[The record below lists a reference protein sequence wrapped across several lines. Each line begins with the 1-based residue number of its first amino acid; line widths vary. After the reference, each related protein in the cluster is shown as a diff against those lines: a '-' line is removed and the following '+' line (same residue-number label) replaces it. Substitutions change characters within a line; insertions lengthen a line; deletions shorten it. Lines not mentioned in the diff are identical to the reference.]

1 MTRLG
6 SNRLEMSANSNKSS
20 GHALDSVPNHV
31 AVIMD
36 GNGRWA
42 VSKGNPRSEGH
53 RAGTENIRQVIKAF
67 RRHGVKFLTIFAFST
82 ENWRRPDDE
91 VQVLIEILGE
101 VIRSEVQ
108 DLHSEGVRIRHLGRL
123 DRLSPALQ
131 TAIRD
136 SVELTKHNNGLTL
149 NVAFDYG
156 GRSEILNAVR
166 GIVRDGVVASEISEE
181 LFQRYL
187 YTNEDPDPDLVI
199 RTAGEMRLSNF
210 LLWQS
215 AYAEYYSTSILW
227 PDFSEEEVDKALL
240 AYSQRQRRFGEV
252 APTDGNQAV

>member
-1 MTRLG
+1 MPFPPKTG
-6 SNRLEMSANSNKSS
+6 
-20 GHALDSVPNHV
+20 
-31 AVIMD
+31 
-36 GNGRWA
+36 
-42 VSKGNPRSEGH
+42 
-53 RAGTENIRQVIKAF
+53 
-67 RRHGVKFLTIFAFST
+67 GV
-82 ENWRRPDDE
+82 PDDE